1 VYKLTQNESNFQLA
15 FSTTATNG
23 FIGNLDNF
31 ALMNVLAKPSPT
43 SIRIPE
49 LLYAQFQSQFAAV
62 AIGILLGCVAE
73 RAKIFPTIIFTFI
86 WLTLVYCPMVC
97 LFCQKSKSI

>member
-1 VYKLTQNESNFQLA
+1 MILKTHKSDLQLA
-15 FSTTATNG
+15 FSTTADNG

-31 ALMNVLAKPSPT
+31 ALMNVLGKPSPA
-43 SIRIPE
+43 SVRIPE

-62 AIGILLGCVAE
+62 AIGILLGAVAE
-73 RAKIFPTIIFTFI
+73 RARIFPTIIFSFI

-97 LFCQKSKSI
+97 S